1 MKKIVSAHTRYR
13 ALPIIMGGIA
23 AGRGYRL
30 EHWNTLKF
38 AVNRKTKT
46 IYVPQLHV
54 IGSDEDAVCLE
65 GGIDHELMHVDQ
77 TDPVIQVTDPAQHR
91 LWNIIEDARGELG
104 FFRKYPGCARNVRET
119 LNVLARKGCFERP
132 SSENA
137 FNVLCAFLLFELR
150 AGVLGQTEFC
160 SGVREETAQ
169 MARQLF
175 GTLADD
181 ALGIARDVVLTER
194 GYPGSYRALEAAVR
208 ILALFSNPQ
217 DQDPGSQNGAG
228 EKSADKHEVSEN
240 QQSNEAL
247 KAEKGETSPNA
258 DGKSA
263 STGNGTPD
271 DKGGKDAAQPQ
282 GEQDAPPA
290 GSRPDGANG
299 PDLKAGGDEP
309 PSSPSH
315 QGKRD
320 GASGSSDKP
329 SDDQGRTSP
338 SGNGQQDAQSA
349 NGSGPA
355 DSQGGAGASSHG
367 NLTPEQIHA
376 AAKAVAQGQSGLDCP
391 YGKGLEE
398 HISGKNGLDLE
409 KRVAKPKEGKGA
421 FFDGRLGTEG
431 SHAIKL
437 RNLQQSNRVT
447 LSLSLKL
454 EELLSAMANVE
465 QRYARS
471 GRFDPERAVL
481 TAIGN
486 RRVYRRKAAEEHF
499 STAVCM
505 LVDNSA
511 SMSRRAGR
519 DVQDPTVMQLANASI
534 IGMGN
539 VLDQNEI
546 PFSVISFSDN
556 SRLEHDFEDSW
567 KKTLARYCVENDC
580 GTRMGEAYLHAVA
593 GLIQRDEERR
603 IILLITDGKPAD
615 WTSLEVSVAE
625 AKRWGIETRT
635 VLICPDEASTSRFAA
650 MNTAPGVARA
660 AQEVPRAIF
669 KTLEQSLRS

>member
-1 MKKIVSAHTRYR
+1 MKQVVLAQTRFR
-13 ALPIIMGGIA
+13 ALPIIMEGIA

-46 IYVPQLHV
+46 IYVPQLRV

-77 TDPVIQVTDPAQHR
+77 TDPEIQVTDPAQHR
-91 LWNIIEDARGELG
+91 LWNIIEDVRGELG
-104 FFRKYPGCARNVRET
+104 FFRKYPGCARNVRDT

-150 AGVLGQTEFC
+150 AGILGQTQFC
-160 SGVREETAQ
+160 SGVREETAH

-194 GYPGSYRALEAAVR
+194 GYPGSYKALEAAVR
-208 ILALFSNPQ
+208 ILALFSSPQ
-217 DQDPGSQNGAG
+217 DQEASSQSGADGKQDDKREGSASDQN
-228 EKSADKHEVSEN
+228 SEA
-240 QQSNEAL
+240 S
-247 KAEKGETSPNA
+247 KDAEKGETSSDTN
-258 DGKSA
+258 GEGESQ
-263 STGNGTPD
+263 GNGTPD
-271 DKGGKDAAQPQ
+271 GKGSKNAPQPQ
-282 GEQDAPPA
+282 GEQDAPSS
-290 GSRPDGANG
+290 GSKTDGADS
-299 PDLKAGGDEP
+299 PDLKAGGHEP

-315 QGKRD
+315 Q
-320 GASGSSDKP
+320 A
-329 SDDQGRTSP
+329 QG
-338 SGNGQQDAQSA
+338 DQSA
-349 NGSGPA
+349 NSSGRP
-355 DSQGGAGASSHG
+355 DSQGGSGASTHG
-367 NLTPEQIHA
+367 SPTPEQIHA
-376 AAKAVAQGQSGLDCP
+376 AAKAVEQGQSGLDCP

-409 KRVAKPKEGKGA
+409 ERVEKPTQGKGV
-421 FFDGRLGTEG
+421 FSDGRCGAEG
-431 SHAIKL
+431 SQAIKL

-454 EELLSAMANVE
+454 EELLSAIANVE

-471 GRFDPERAVL
+471 GRFEPERAVL

-511 SMSRRAGR
+511 SMARRAGR
-519 DVQDPTVMQLANASI
+519 NVQDPTVMQLANASI

-567 KKTLARYCVENDC
+567 KKTLARYCVEHDC

-593 GLIQRDEERR
+593 GLIQRDELRR

-615 WTSLEVSVAE
+615 WTSLEVSIAE

-635 VLICPDEASTSRFAA
+635 VLICPDEASTTRFAE
-650 MNTAPGVARA
+650 MNTAPGVART